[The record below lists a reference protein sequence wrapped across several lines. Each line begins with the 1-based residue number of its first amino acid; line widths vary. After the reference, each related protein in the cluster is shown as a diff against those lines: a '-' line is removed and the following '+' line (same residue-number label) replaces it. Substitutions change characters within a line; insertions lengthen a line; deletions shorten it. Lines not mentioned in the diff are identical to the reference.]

1 MKTRGFNFFLIFFFN
16 TRFPNNPYLCIF
28 FSYMNRKITNIK
40 AGLKVRFLSFFM
52 DAVITALPSLL
63 LIILF
68 LFLFKPGQSAS
79 AAITLLT
86 PFILFVLYFTF
97 FTVKSQSLGQRYFG
111 IAVTAN
117 NENLSFAKSLVRSF
131 LKVILGWISWI
142 LIPGSS
148 NKTSLHDILCKTGV
162 FYLENSRVFNSDKQE
177 RITRFLQKAVV
188 ITPIISLLVFIYYL
202 VVKIT
207 MKSAVLVSGNI
218 LIYIIYILIPAAF
231 YTSLLGMVVSFQ
243 SIKGKI
249 YPKKFGFTF
258 LAINAIFLVILSV
271 VVIRAACSM

>member
-1 MKTRGFNFFLIFFFN
+1 MNVKT
-16 TRFPNNPYLCIF
+16 
-28 FSYMNRKITNIK
+28 TNIK

-86 PFILFVLYFTF
+86 PFILFILYFTF
-97 FTVKSQSLGQRYFG
+97 FTAKSQSLGQKYFG

-117 NENLSFAKSLVRSF
+117 NENLSFGKSLVRSF
-131 LKVILGWISWI
+131 LKIILGWISWI
-142 LIPGSS
+142 SIPGSS

-177 RITRFLQKAVV
+177 RLTRFLQKAVV

-243 SIKGKI
+243 SIKEKI

-258 LAINAIFLVILSV
+258 LVINAIFLVILSV